1 MAIAAADTIKR
12 HLSDQSIKADYYD
25 LILTGDL
32 GVYGS
37 KILIDYLKEDNID
50 ISRIHN
56 DCGLILYDVNKQV
69 VFAGASGP
77 TSSALVLSAH
87 ILKEMNRGRYRKVLI
102 VATGAIFSP
111 TKVFQKESIPSIAHA
126 VSLEVVE

>member
-1 MAIAAADTIKR
+1 M
-12 HLSDQSIKADYYD
+12 
-25 LILTGDL
+25 
-32 GVYGS
+32 
-37 KILIDYLKEDNID
+37 IDYLKEDNID

-111 TKVFQKESIPSIAHA
+111 TKVFQKDSIPSIAHA

>member
-1 MAIAAADTIKR
+1 MMM
-12 HLSDQSIKADYYD
+12 
-25 LILTGDL
+25 
-32 GVYGS
+32 
-37 KILIDYLKEDNID
+37 DNG
-50 ISRIHN
+50 N
-56 DCGLILYDVNKQV
+56 GTFTAGGLDVLCILYDVNKQV

-126 VSLEVVE
+126 VSLQVVE